1 MPSCPACRAAWREDD
16 ALVVLPAAPGAAGA
30 IDAPADEGFL
40 NLASLQPG
48 TRPARDQSSYSE
60 WLEVHQRRRE
70 QAALAPR

>member
-1 MPSCPACRAAWREDD
+1 MANLSNVDEWVEESTCTSTGAHKAKAPSATEFVNGVDQ
-16 ALVVLPAAPGAAGA
+16 
-30 IDAPADEGFL
+30 L

-48 TRPARDQSSYSE
+48 TRAARDQSSYSE